1 MIGEARQ
8 SLPSAAP
15 QTDGRIKPLSLK
27 EITDEKIIQSFRP
40 RGTYAYSPRGQCF
53 DPRRRRVGGECST
66 KYHNIAQ
73 AEADGYVNIDVFVSG
88 QGFHYLNPAPDVL
101 DATFE
106 ADKPEILVY
115 APMPLENSLRLVAV
129 EYAVPIALSPNGPP
143 EGFTGNDDVWDRNE
157 EFGLWTLHA
166 WVWLNNPNGMFA
178 EFSPRVP

>member
-1 MIGEARQ
+1 MKKSSRVFALVALTLIALAGSALIPAGGASVASVPLTDTPPSELAAAR
-8 SLPSAAP
+8 S
-15 QTDGRIKPLSLK
+15 
-27 EITDEKIIQSFRP
+27 
-40 RGTYAYSPRGQCF
+40 GTA
-53 DPRRRRVGGECST
+53 

-88 QGFHYLNPAPDVL
+88 QGFHYLNSAPDVL